1 MLYDSL
7 VPALPFQPVCR
18 DDCPGLCSECGA
30 RLADDP
36 AHAHESA
43 DPRWA
48 ELQSLLTDRERRDLD
63 LRRSDVAVP
72 KRKMSRSNTRSRR
85 SQWKATATT
94 LTTRVEGGQVV
105 YSRPHQARVV
115 TDSAGTPLYL
125 EYKGRKVKDL

>member
-1 MLYDSL
+1 M
-7 VPALPFQPVCR
+7 
-18 DDCPGLCSECGA
+18 
-30 RLADDP
+30 
-36 AHAHESA
+36 
-43 DPRWA
+43 
-48 ELQSLLTDRERRDLD
+48 
-63 LRRSDVAVP
+63 AVP

-125 EYKGRKVKDL
+125 EYKGRRVKDL